1 MLQILFQYTQWKV
14 ALTVTIQRV
23 SENQHRSGILSS
35 DYSFGD
41 EEMWTASLV
50 VIRSECWNRL
60 EYLRSQTLFLASLRF
75 ACLRSNCPDQLFL
88 AIFFLSAATQVPSVV
103 SHLTEKGQG

>member
-41 EEMWTASLV
+41 EEMWTSASLV
-50 VIRSECWNRL
+50 VIRSECWNR
-60 EYLRSQTLFLASLRF
+60 SIAW
-75 ACLRSNCPDQLFL
+75 N
-88 AIFFLSAATQVPSVV
+88 ISVRRRCFW
-103 SHLTEKGQG
+103 HR

>member
-41 EEMWTASLV
+41 EEMWTSASLV

-75 ACLRSNCPDQLFL
+75 ACLRSNCPDQN
-88 AIFFLSAATQVPSVV
+88 TTV
-103 SHLTEKGQG
+103 SCHLLLERCNPGTKCGVTFN